1 PASFKADLE
10 AMYTCLHGAKQQLK
24 TVLGSYGQKTVAASI
39 ESMFE
44 YSQKGLSI
52 MSLICLKQ
60 K

>member
-1 PASFKADLE
+1 
-10 AMYTCLHGAKQQLK
+10 MYTCLHGAKQQLK
-24 TVLGSYGQKTVAASI
+24 RFLAATVKNSGRIDQ
-39 ESMFE
+39 SMFE